1 MKGSDPWEVWTEK
14 IIYMGTWPAV
24 TWIIYIYIY
33 ILVIGHFKSRFSGL
47 FYVCISVWDSDLDLI
62 IDGNLSTEI
71 SLVVLDTLA
80 VVEQVYQKPLRD

>member
-1 MKGSDPWEVWTEK
+1 MTEL
-14 IIYMGTWPAV
+14 
-24 TWIIYIYIY
+24 YIY
-33 ILVIGHFKSRFSGL
+33 ILVIGHSKNRFSGL
-47 FYVCISVWDSDLDLI
+47 FYGCISVWDTDLDLI